1 MTNRFVWAE
10 LVTTEQSKTSEFY
23 RSLFQWTAEEMDM
36 GEAGTYLMMK
46 AGEAAAGGIAQSP
59 MEVPSHWMSY
69 LTVDD
74 VDADAGR
81 VSALG
86 GQVVAEPFDIPGI
99 GRAAIALDPNGAS
112 FALFAPADA
121 ENTPDGEP
129 SLHTVCWREVVAD
142 DPKKAAAFYEQLV
155 GWTTEPMGED
165 VLLFKD
171 GDAMVGTV
179 RKTPAQAEG
188 GPSHW
193 MHYFLVDDV
202 DESAA
207 KAQKLGAQLFMPG
220 TDVPNMGRFAVLAD
234 PTGGTFAL
242 WKNAGAGQR

>member
-1 MTNRFVWAE
+1 MTQRLVWPE
-10 LVTTEQSKTSEFY
+10 MVTPKQSETSAFY
-23 RSLFQWTAEEMDM
+23 RSLFQWTAEEMSM

-46 AGEAAAGGIAQSP
+46 AGEASAGGIAQAP

-74 VDADAGR
+74 VDADAKR
-81 VSALG
+81 VAELG
-86 GQVVAEPFDIPGI
+86 GDVHGEPFDIPGI
-99 GRAAIALDPNGAS
+99 GRAAIAKDPNGAP
-112 FALFAPADA
+112 FALFRAASEGGDA
-121 ENTPDGEP
+121 DGEP
-129 SLHTVCWREVVAD
+129 PLHTVCWREVVAD
-142 DPKKAAAFYEQLV
+142 DPKQAAAFYTALV
-155 GWTTEPMGED
+155 GWTTEPMGDD

-193 MHYFLVDDV
+193 MHYFLVDEV
-202 DESAA
+202 DASAA
-207 KAQKLGAQLFMPG
+207 KAEKLGAQLFMPG

-234 PTGGTFAL
+234 PTGGVFAL
-242 WKNAGAGQR
+242 WKNAGAGQS